1 MFRRPKS
8 LIAVMRLTLW
18 PPAILLV
25 LNRVRFRLLTLG
37 IPRDHSPACEIKF
50 FWAACTPPFS
60 LAFIQATMMS
70 NDYIWHQR
78 SQMHPRMLLNP
89 PWLEPN
95 REAPMRP
102 AGHVLSSFPKVWIEY
117 RFSRKVEWKCQSF
130 SRVWLFVTPQTVAL
144 PGSSVHGILHV
155 RILE

>member
-8 LIAVMRLTLW
+8 LITVMQLTLW
-18 PPAILLV
+18 PPAIELV

-37 IPRDHSPACEIKF
+37 IPGDHSPACETKF

-70 NDYIWHQR
+70 NDYICHQR

-95 REAPMRP
+95 REAASRSRAP
-102 AGHVLSSFPKVWIEY
+102 SFPKVWIEY

-144 PGSSVHGILHV
+144 PGSSIHGILHI